1 MGDRSTLAAIL
12 SIAAAIFAT
21 TAVGDA
27 SADLP
32 FFAAPRALTALQPTW
47 SVTTALGWDA
57 SSAAKDSSAGT
68 YAVMAN
74 LPYAESVVRTFD
86 VGRVVNRFID
96 QKVELGSGF
105 RLTFI
110 TGRHLL
116 VADLGARTTFSVTPT
131 SMSGGVF
138 SIGTAF

>member
-1 MGDRSTLAAIL
+1 MCIRDR
-12 SIAAAIFAT
+12 
-21 TAVGDA
+21 
-27 SADLP
+27 
-32 FFAAPRALTALQPTW
+32 W

-57 SSAAKDSSAGT
+57 STTAKDSSPGT
-68 YAVMAN
+68 YSVMAS
-74 LPYAESVVRTFD
+74 LPDAESVVRYFD
-86 VGRVVNRFID
+86 VKRVVNQFID
-96 QKVELGSGF
+96 QKVELGSGL